1 MHTSS
6 ADTYLGIMRVFCRR
20 DWESSKA
27 SEEMGLYHTS
37 VSTQRSILC
46 WNLTASFISPFTS
59 WILQVNDTSKRL
71 AEGKHN
77 MPSSGF
83 QVTITHISLT
93 VWRGGSVP
101 TRLVLPHITFT
112 VVLCRLASFALPQ
125 GPCPKSHLQ
134 NAVGSAQSPTSTCS
148 IHRGGEETQ
157 RVELNSCMEG
167 WNLCKQISTKKT
179 ETKQN

>member
-1 MHTSS
+1 
-6 ADTYLGIMRVFCRR
+6 
-20 DWESSKA
+20 
-27 SEEMGLYHTS
+27 MGLYHTS
-37 VSTQRSILC
+37 VSTQRSSLC

-112 VVLCRLASFALPQ
+112 VVLCRLPSFALPQ
-125 GPCPKSHLQ
+125 GPCCCLTCRMLWDLLRAPHQPVASTEGERRHNAWSWTAAWKDETYANRYLPKK
-134 NAVGSAQSPTSTCS
+134 P
-148 IHRGGEETQ
+148 
-157 RVELNSCMEG
+157 
-167 WNLCKQISTKKT
+167 
-179 ETKQN
+179 KQNRINKIYPAHALWNVSACRVKWQL